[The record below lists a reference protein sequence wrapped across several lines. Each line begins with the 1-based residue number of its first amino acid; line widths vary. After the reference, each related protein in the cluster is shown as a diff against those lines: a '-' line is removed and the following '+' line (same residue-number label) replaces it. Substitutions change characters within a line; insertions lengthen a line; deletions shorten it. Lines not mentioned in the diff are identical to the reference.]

1 MKKQDLKNLY
11 WLADDHYTLFI
22 QGVRSSLALALVNY
36 TEYKKQGGKRI
47 HKQIQQ
53 IIEELNQ

>member
-1 MKKQDLKNLY
+1 MKKQDLKNLF
-11 WLADDHYTLFI
+11 WLVVDHYTLFT

-47 HKQIQQ
+47 HKQMEKIL
-53 IIEELNQ
+53 EELNQ